1 MKRGERG
8 SCQMQMTSLGEGR
21 RGGGEV
27 AVWWGGVGRVLWR
40 GGGALQ
46 FIFSIQRAPPPLLYC
61 PSVWQLEL
69 AMWRGEQKRARC
81 PARVRIG
88 RHPTFKKK
96 KRKKAEPTRRPVGTE
111 SEAEHTQTDSTF
123 FFKSIP
129 ETPKT
134 PDLVCDAA
142 AKLKLSTRFCYSILF
157 FVFFRGAKICSIL
170 TRHRVTLFT
179 SCSPHTHWHPF
190 FFRNYSESE
199 FGFLAC

>member
-1 MKRGERG
+1 M
-8 SCQMQMTSLGEGR
+8 
-21 RGGGEV
+21 
-27 AVWWGGVGRVLWR
+27 
-40 GGGALQ
+40 
-46 FIFSIQRAPPPLLYC
+46 
-61 PSVWQLEL
+61 
-69 AMWRGEQKRARC
+69 
-81 PARVRIG
+81 
-88 RHPTFKKK
+88 
-96 KRKKAEPTRRPVGTE
+96 GTE

-179 SCSPHTHWHPF
+179 SCSPHTHWHPNLSGIIQNPNSVSSPA
-190 FFRNYSESE
+190 RGHEN
-199 FGFLAC
+199 GPTTRCLRGKFLSRGVQFEYKKGKSAAVLTVARKSKTDAGVMHGGRLLS